1 MPSSIRDR
9 TDPGN
14 SQRDGGLHTE
24 QTQRAL
30 GTSEIAVSALGLGCW
45 AIGGR
50 FSREG
55 SAAGWGEVDDDQS
68 TAGIRRGLELGVTF
82 FDTADVYGT
91 GHSET
96 VLGEALGA
104 ERDDVAIAT
113 KFGNTFDEG
122 SGRISGADASPAYIR
137 RACEAS
143 LRRLGTD
150 RIDLYQLHIGDL
162 GRAEAEEA
170 AAALEELCDEGLI
183 RTYGWSTDDVERAG
197 WWAGGEH
204 CASIQHHLNVLEDA
218 PEMIALCEREGLA
231 SINRGPLAMGLLS
244 GKFSAESR
252 LPSDDVRGSGAAWLT
267 AFDGEGRPRREFLDA
282 LAAIREVLTSDGRTL
297 VQGALGWIWARSP
310 ATIPIPGFK
319 TVAQAQENAG
329 ALAHGPLP
337 AGSVEEIDALLG
349 RAPTS
354 SGES

>member
-1 MPSSIRDR
+1 
-9 TDPGN
+9 
-14 SQRDGGLHTE
+14 LHTE
-24 QTQRAL
+24 PTQRTL
-30 GTSEIAVSALGLGCW
+30 GGSEIGVSALGIGCW

-50 FSREG
+50 FTRDG
-55 SAAGWGEVDDDQS
+55 NAAGWGDVDDDQS
-68 TAGIRRGLELGVTF
+68 AAGIRRALELGVTF

-96 VLGEALGA
+96 VLGQALGA
-104 ERDDVAIAT
+104 DRNSVAIAT
-113 KFGNTFDEG
+113 KFGNTFDES
-122 SGRISGADASPAYIR
+122 SGRITGADVSPHYIR

-150 RIDLYQLHIGDL
+150 RIDLYQLHVGSL
-162 GRAEAEEA
+162 ERAQADEVA
-170 AAALEELCDEGLI
+170 ATLEQLCDEGLI
-183 RTYGWSTDDVERAG
+183 RAYGWSTDNVERAG

-204 CASIQHHLNVLEDA
+204 CASVQHHFNVLEDA
-218 PEMIALCEREGLA
+218 PEMLALCEHEDLA

-244 GKFSAESR
+244 GKFDAESR

-267 AFDGEGRPRREFLDA
+267 AFDAEGRPRPEFLDA

-310 ATIPIPGFK
+310 RTIPIPGYK
-319 TVAQAQENAG
+319 TVAQVQENAG

-337 AGSVEEIDALLG
+337 SGSLEEIDALLG

-354 SGES
+354 SEAS